1 MSCCYEGNIILQY
14 VWDGKGV
21 KALDEFTLRDGGD
34 SPGVCSLTS

>member
-1 MSCCYEGNIILQY
+1 MQY

-34 SPGVCSLTS
+34 SPGGVDPRLEGGLVVPRF